1 MSSAEESQEV
11 LEVGVDPTPG
21 WWILL
26 VAGIAWVVIA
36 LIVLRFNQA
45 SITTVGVL
53 VGFVLIGQGLNDL
66 LAASMTPWRWLNIAL
81 AVLFIGA
88 GLLALFYPGKTFLAL
103 AEIVGFVL
111 VLRGG
116 LARRRVAVPSRDER
130 SVVDAAGGRDLADA
144 ARLLGRRP
152 VLRGAG
158 LPHPGVGRAERA
170 DPGIPGDHRRLPGA
184 EREARAF
191 LRPLTGQ
198 RRGVDHRSI
207 ALRITPSG

>member
-21 WWILL
+21 WWVLL

-81 AVLFIGA
+81 AGLFIVA
-88 GLLALFYPGKTFLAL
+88 GLLALFYPGKTFLVL

-111 VLRGG
+111 VLAGA
-116 LARRRVAVPSRDER
+116 LRVIESLFLRETSDLWWMQLVAGILLMLLGFW
-130 SVVDAAGGRDLADA
+130 AGGQFF
-144 ARLLGRRP
+144 G
-152 VLRGAG
+152 
-158 LPHPGVGRAERA
+158 
-170 DPGIPGDHRRLPGA
+170 
-184 EREARAF
+184 ARAYLILVWVGLSALIRGF
-191 LRPLTGQ
+191 LEIIAAFQ
-198 RRGVDHRSI
+198 VRSGKR
-207 ALRITPSG
+207 APVSAR